1 MRCVIAHGGG
11 SSSLLTANIW
21 KNLVRSAKTLQGN
34 AKVCVLCEPIW
45 NIPMTMALAF
55 QSLYF
60 RALGCTAEQVGIL
73 TSVSMLSQFVC
84 ALVSGYI
91 TDRLGRRFT
100 MAFFDTIGWVVSLAI
115 YAVSHSF
122 WALMAAAVVNGAFRI
137 STTAW
142 SCLFVEDTL
151 PQNRAFAFTWLQAAS
166 IVAGFFAP
174 LGGMLVTAWGIE
186 PAERVLLWCAA
197 GGMALMTIVRTWNLK
212 ETEISRLMRQASQE
226 QSLGMVMQG
235 YLRSLRRLR
244 AEGSLLG
251 TLVVRALLFSIVN
264 LRITYLPM
272 TLTEGLGLPS
282 ATVAT
287 LQTVM
292 SVIMLVI
299 LLFVLPSMQNR
310 DARKPLLASFVAV
323 LASFGILLV
332 LPQLQLWPVLADG
345 VLLAM
350 AIILAEPLSAT
361 AFANSV
367 SESER
372 ALMNSVMALLSLIV
386 SAAFQYLGGLS
397 ARLDPRLPMALI
409 AVLAAVCAAIQLGM
423 LRDKPPVNGRPTAS
437 SSI

>member
-1 MRCVIAHGGG
+1 
-11 SSSLLTANIW
+11 
-21 KNLVRSAKTLQGN
+21 
-34 AKVCVLCEPIW
+34 
-45 NIPMTMALAF
+45 MTIALAF

-60 RALGCTAEQVGIL
+60 RALGCSAEQVGIL
-73 TSVSMLSQFVC
+73 TAVSMLSQFVC
-84 ALVSGYI
+84 ALVSGFI
-91 TDRLGRRFT
+91 TDRLGRRRT
-100 MAFFDTIGWVVSLAI
+100 MAIFDTIGWAGALAL
-115 YAVSHSF
+115 YAISHSF

-142 SCLFVEDTL
+142 SCVFVEDTP
-151 PQNRAFAFTWLQAAS
+151 PQNRAFAYTWLQAAG
-166 IVAGFFAP
+166 IAAGFFAP
-174 LGGMLVTAWGIE
+174 LGGMLVTARGIE
-186 PAERVLLWCAA
+186 PAERVLLWCAV
-197 GGMALMTIVRTWNLK
+197 GGMVLMTIVRTWNLK
-212 ETEISRLMRQASQE
+212 ETEISRRMRQISQE

-244 AEGSLLG
+244 AQGPLLG
-251 TLVVRALLFSIVN
+251 ALLIRALLFSIGN
-264 LRITYLPM
+264 LRTTYLPM
-272 TLTEGLGLPS
+272 TLTEGLGLPD

-292 SVIMLVI
+292 SIVMLAV

-310 DARKPLLASFVAV
+310 DARKPLLAAFLAILAAFGV
-323 LASFGILLV
+323 LMV
-332 LPQLQLWPVLADG
+332 LPQLHLWPVLADG

-423 LRDKPPVNGRPTAS
+423 LRARPRVDDAPTMS
-437 SSI
+437 VGV